1 MMSEA
6 GAKAPSDVMVIFGA
20 SGDLTRRKVVPAMHS
35 LACMGLLPS
44 RMPVIGVS
52 RTPFTDEAFRER
64 LRQGVVEYARL
75 KPRPGICE
83 LWPKFAKAY
92 HYLEG
97 DYDDPRTYRRLGRK
111 LASLDTGSGAA
122 RNRLLYLA
130 TPPSLFPVIVRQ
142 LGAAGLNR
150 GNGAWTRIV
159 IEKPYGHDR
168 VSAHRLNV
176 EVHSVFDESQVYRI
190 DHYLGK
196 DTVQNILS
204 FRFANTI
211 FEPLWNRD
219 YIDSVQITAAESV
232 DVGRRAGYYD
242 KAGVLRDMFQNHML
256 QLLSLTTVEPP
267 AALNA
272 KTLRGEK
279 VKVLSAIRPVPL
291 DSTLLAQYRGYRDTP
306 GVAPDSRTP
315 TYAVIK
321 LYVDNW
327 RWQGVPFYVRCGKAL
342 ARKSTEI
349 IVEFKAPPSV
359 MFDLPTGVDLE
370 ANTISMGIQP
380 DEGIHLSFQAKVPGS
395 AQELRTVDM
404 EFHYRDSFGIKEL
417 PDAYERLLLDA
428 CEGDASL
435 FTRSDEIERAWMVI
449 DPLVLGWSA
458 PDAPALAIYEPGSKG
473 PSEED
478 AFMARDGRVCRR
490 GCRWD
495 RTAR

>member
-1 MMSEA
+1 MDDQRIS
-6 GAKAPSDVMVIFGA
+6 APTDVMVIFGA
-20 SGDLTRRKVVPAMHS
+20 SGDLARRKIVPAMHS
-35 LACMGLLPS
+35 LACMGFLPS
-44 RMPVIGVS
+44 HMSVIGVS
-52 RTPFTDEAFRER
+52 RTPFSDEVFRER
-64 LRQGVVEYARL
+64 LREGVSEYARL

-83 LWPKFAKAY
+83 LWPEFARLY
-92 HYLEG
+92 SYLAAH
-97 DYDDPRTYRRLGRK
+97 YDDPQTYRH
-111 LASLDTGSGAA
+111 LAQLLADLETQSGASC
-122 RNRLLYLA
+122 NRLFYLA
-130 TPPSLFPVIVRQ
+130 TPPSLFPVIVKQ
-142 LGAAGLNR
+142 LGAAGLNHR
-150 GNGAWTRIV
+150 TGAWTRIV
-159 IEKPYGHDR
+159 IEKPYGHDLA
-168 VSAHRLNV
+168 SAHELNR
-176 EVHSVFDESQVYRI
+176 EIHSVFQESQVYRI

-211 FEPLWNRD
+211 FEPLWNRS

-256 QLLSLTTVEPP
+256 QLLSLTALEPP
-267 AALNA
+267 SALNA
-272 KTLRGEK
+272 RTLRDEK
-279 VKVLSAIRPVPL
+279 VKVLKAIRPVPVG
-291 DSTLLAQYRGYRDTP
+291 DTLLGQYGSYLQTP
-306 GVAPDSRTP
+306 RVAPDSRTP

-349 IVEFKAPPSV
+349 IVEFKPPPSV
-359 MFDLPTGVDLE
+359 MFDLPMGLGLE
-370 ANTISMGIQP
+370 PNTISMGIQP

-395 AQELRTVDM
+395 AQDLRDVEM
-404 EFHYRDSFGIKEL
+404 EFHYRDSFGIEEL

-435 FTRSDEIERAWMVI
+435 FTRSDEIEQAWLIV
-449 DPLVLGWSA
+449 DPIVQAWSA
-458 PDAPALAIYEPGSKG
+458 PDGPPLAVYEPGSKG

-495 RTAR
+495 RTTR